1 LTKFIS
7 YYARRSN
14 LLAVFFLV
22 FGTSI
27 FMIPTAN
34 AAYGNTTVICAANGG
49 NQQSFQIG
57 WDNSNP
63 FFADKG
69 YIPRLYCEGGYAGN
83 YRTYISDTLN
93 GGALGYYNGV
103 VTSSNPTPSQ
113 PSPSPSPS
121 PSESAT
127 VDTAT
132 STSPVDTPTPSS
144 NPETQTSTAPTGDTQ
159 SVTSDTQ
166 TAGSNTE
173 TSTQTTEST
182 TTTAS
187 DTPSV
192 SSVDGS
198 TATSQPAPPEPAPAP
213 PVPPAVEPDP
223 PAVVP
228 EPPLVEPEPPTP
240 VEEAP
245 EEAPEPPIEAEEP
258 PPVAEEPPAEAEEP
272 PVEPETV
279 QADEVDLETLAPD
292 TPVQLENGVILEAG
306 VVVAL
311 QLLENPAELLAEIF
325 TNPAEVLTALSNI
338 GADMSP
344 EVREE
349 SEKVIVSAVIAG
361 NIATQAAASAG
372 AVAAMRRKP

>member
-1 LTKFIS
+1 
-7 YYARRSN
+7 
-14 LLAVFFLV
+14 
-22 FGTSI
+22 
-27 FMIPTAN
+27 
-34 AAYGNTTVICAANGG
+34 
-49 NQQSFQIG
+49 
-57 WDNSNP
+57 
-63 FFADKG
+63 
-69 YIPRLYCEGGYAGN
+69 
-83 YRTYISDTLN
+83 
-93 GGALGYYNGV
+93 
-103 VTSSNPTPSQ
+103 
-113 PSPSPSPS
+113 
-121 PSESAT
+121 
-127 VDTAT
+127 
-132 STSPVDTPTPSS
+132 
-144 NPETQTSTAPTGDTQ
+144 
-159 SVTSDTQ
+159 
-166 TAGSNTE
+166 
-173 TSTQTTEST
+173 
-182 TTTAS
+182 
-187 DTPSV
+187 
-192 SSVDGS
+192 
-198 TATSQPAPPEPAPAP
+198 
-213 PVPPAVEPDP
+213 
-223 PAVVP
+223 VVP